1 MRLYGSRTSII
12 SRRESWMLKECSSYA
27 RNITATKN
35 RNRARQDA
43 KKEIAEG
50 VAPIDSHADVELKH
64 ESYSEHLF
72 WEKHNRDYQD
82 NRFVSHYDYL
92 YDYDF
97 DFDYCGSSMC
107 SACCLDDPDERH
119 IYNCVE
125 ESNER
130 AKVLARQKEMREE
143 AEAASIARIEE
154 ALSTPIR
161 SYTIEEMLAFEFNK
175 MPGLLEA

>member
-1 MRLYGSRTSII
+1 
-12 SRRESWMLKECSSYA
+12 MLKDCTSRA

-50 VAPIDSHADVELKH
+50 VAPIDSFADVELKH

-72 WEKHNRDYQD
+72 WEKHN
-82 NRFVSHYDYL
+82 FVSHYDYL
-92 YDYDF
+92 YDDDY

-107 SACCLDDPDERH
+107 SACCQDDPDERH
-119 IYNCVE
+119 TYNCVE

-130 AKVLARQKEMREE
+130 AKVLAREKEMREE

-175 MPGLLEA
+175 MPGLLAA